1 MAEGGLF
8 KPSSRGRRDPLSNEQ
23 QNGRITNPPRMAEM
37 GGFTSTRKGFKRNN
51 KSIQKP
57 GDAAK

>member
-8 KPSSRGRRDPLSNEQ
+8 KPSGRGKRDPLSNEQ
-23 QNGRITNPPRMAEM
+23 NNGRVVNPPRYAEM
-37 GGFTSTRKGFKRNN
+37 GGMTSSRKGFKKND